1 MRNHHD
7 SALVR
12 LQRVQNLLTRGG
24 VQVVGRLIEQQ
35 HIRARRHQGRQ
46 GQTGLLTAGKHT
58 GRLIH
63 IIAGEQERTQN
74 RAHAG
79 VIQIRRGRLHVL
91 KDSAV
96 AIKNFVFLR
105 KIAQLRAVTVHNLTR
120 IRLGGTSQHAQQSG
134 LTGTVQAQ
142 HHHARTAVNRQI
154 NVRENLQ
161 RAIGLR
167 QALGRERSLT
177 ARRRIREANRR
188 NLIALTLILQ
198 AAQKLFSTLNHL
210 LSGNSLRRLRTHLI
224 RLLHQSVRLLLRIRT
239 LTLAAV
245 LILLTLSQVVLPAH
259 VVLVNHAAVRIQVED
274 AVDDQLHQVNIVA
287 NDHQAARE
295 VLQEIAQP
303 QNRIG
308 VQVVGRLVQK
318 HGVRIGEENTRQ
330 LHAATLTTRQSRQW
344 LGEHTLRQ
352 VQVGGDDRRL
362 RLSRVAAASNEL
374 SLKTVVAA
382 HTLSAHRR
390 VLTRHIVL
398 RLTHL
403 ARHTVQAT
411 RRKDAVTRQL
421 AHVIH
426 LRVLRKVA
434 DSAAAGHRTVSGQGQ
449 TGKHLSHGGLT
460 GTVAAHQTN
469 LVALIDA
476 EGDLFHEQ
484 ARACTQFEV
493 LYSNHGC
500 LSGWRSGVWG
510 DSAR

>member
-1 MRNHHD
+1 M
-7 SALVR
+7 
-12 LQRVQNLLTRGG
+12 
-24 VQVVGRLIEQQ
+24 
-35 HIRARRHQGRQ
+35 
-46 GQTGLLTAGKHT
+46 
-58 GRLIH
+58 
-63 IIAGEQERTQN
+63 
-74 RAHAG
+74 
-79 VIQIRRGRLHVL
+79 
-91 KDSAV
+91 
-96 AIKNFVFLR
+96 FLR
-105 KIAQLRAVTVHNLTR
+105 KITQLRAVTVHDLTR

-167 QALGRERSLT
+167 QALRRQRSLT

-188 NLIALTLILQ
+188 NLIALTFLLQ
-198 AAQKLFSTLNHL
+198 ATQKLLSTLNHL
-210 LSGNSLRRLRTHLI
+210 LSSNSLRRLRAHLI
-224 RLLHQSVRLLLRIRT
+224 RLLHQSIRLLLRIRT

-245 LILLTLSQVVLPAH
+245 LILLTLSQVVLPTH
-259 VVLVNHAAVRIQVED
+259 VVLVNHAAVRVQVED
-274 AVDDQLHQVNIVA
+274 AVDDQLHQLNVVA
-287 NDHQAARE
+287 NNHQAARE
-295 VLQEIAQP
+295 VLQEVAQP
-303 QNRIG
+303 QNRVGI
-308 VQVVGRLVQK
+308 QVVGRLIQQ
-318 HGVRIGEENTRQ
+318 HGVCIGEENTRQ
-330 LHAATLTTRQSRQW
+330 LHTATLTTRQSRQR

-362 RLSRVAAASNEL
+362 RLSRVAATGNKL

-390 VLTRHIVL
+390 VLTSHIVL

-411 RRKDAVTRQL
+411 RREDTVTRQL

-449 TGKHLSHGGLT
+449 TGKHLSHSGLT

-469 LVALIDA
+469 LIALIDA

-500 LSGWRSGVWG
+500 LSGWRSGVWV

>member
-1 MRNHHD
+1 M
-7 SALVR
+7 
-12 LQRVQNLLTRGG
+12 
-24 VQVVGRLIEQQ
+24 
-35 HIRARRHQGRQ
+35 
-46 GQTGLLTAGKHT
+46 
-58 GRLIH
+58 
-63 IIAGEQERTQN
+63 
-74 RAHAG
+74 
-79 VIQIRRGRLHVL
+79 
-91 KDSAV
+91 
-96 AIKNFVFLR
+96 FLR

-142 HHHARTAVNRQI
+142 HHHSRTAVNRQI

-188 NLIALTLILQ
+188 NLIALTLLLQ
-198 AAQKLFSTLNHL
+198 AAQKLLSTLNHL
-210 LSGNSLRRLRTHLI
+210 LSGNSLRRLRAHLI
-224 RLLHQSVRLLLRIRT
+224 RLLHQSIRLLLRIRT

-245 LILLTLSQVVLPAH
+245 LILLTLKQVVLPAH
-259 VVLVNHAAVRIQVED
+259 VVLVNHAAVRVQVED

-303 QNRIG
+303 QNRVGI
-308 VQVVGRLVQK
+308 QVVGRLIQQ

-330 LHAATLTTRQSRQW
+330 LHAATLTARQSGQR

-362 RLSRVAAASNEL
+362 RLRRVAAAGNEL
-374 SLKTVVAA
+374 SLQAVVAA
-382 HTLSAHRR
+382 HTFSAHRR
-390 VLTRHIVL
+390 VLTRHVFL

-411 RRKDAVTRQL
+411 RREDAVTRQL

-434 DSAAAGHRTVSGQGQ
+434 DSAAAGHRTVSG
-449 TGKHLSHGGLT
+449 
-460 GTVAAHQTN
+460 
-469 LVALIDA
+469 
-476 EGDLFHEQ
+476 
-484 ARACTQFEV
+484 
-493 LYSNHGC
+493 
-500 LSGWRSGVWG
+500 
-510 DSAR
+510 

>member
-46 GQTGLLTAGKHT
+46 GQTGLLTTGKHT

-63 IIAGEQERTQN
+63 IITGEQERTQN

-79 VIQIRRGRLHVL
+79 VVQIRRGRLHVL

-96 AIKNFVFLR
+96 TIKNFVFLR
-105 KIAQLRAVTVHNLTR
+105 KIAQLRAVTVHNLTS

-198 AAQKLFSTLNHL
+198 TAQKLLSTLNHL
-210 LSGNSLRRLRTHLI
+210 LSSNSLRRLRAHLI
-224 RLLHQSVRLLLRIRT
+224 RLLHQSIRLLLRIRT

-245 LILLTLSQVVLPAH
+245 LILLTLSQVILPAH
-259 VVLVNHAAVRIQVED
+259 VVLVNHATVRVQVED

-287 NDHQAARE
+287 NDHQAA
-295 VLQEIAQP
+295 
-303 QNRIG
+303 
-308 VQVVGRLVQK
+308 
-318 HGVRIGEENTRQ
+318 
-330 LHAATLTTRQSRQW
+330 
-344 LGEHTLRQ
+344 
-352 VQVGGDDRRL
+352 
-362 RLSRVAAASNEL
+362 
-374 SLKTVVAA
+374 
-382 HTLSAHRR
+382 
-390 VLTRHIVL
+390 
-398 RLTHL
+398 
-403 ARHTVQAT
+403 
-411 RRKDAVTRQL
+411 
-421 AHVIH
+421 
-426 LRVLRKVA
+426 
-434 DSAAAGHRTVSGQGQ
+434 
-449 TGKHLSHGGLT
+449 
-460 GTVAAHQTN
+460 
-469 LVALIDA
+469 
-476 EGDLFHEQ
+476 
-484 ARACTQFEV
+484 
-493 LYSNHGC
+493 
-500 LSGWRSGVWG
+500 
-510 DSAR
+510 

>member
-1 MRNHHD
+1 M
-7 SALVR
+7 LV
-12 LQRVQNLLTRGG
+12 
-24 VQVVGRLIEQQ
+24 
-35 HIRARRHQGRQ
+35 
-46 GQTGLLTAGKHT
+46 
-58 GRLIH
+58 
-63 IIAGEQERTQN
+63 
-74 RAHAG
+74 
-79 VIQIRRGRLHVL
+79 
-91 KDSAV
+91 
-96 AIKNFVFLR
+96 
-105 KIAQLRAVTVHNLTR
+105 
-120 IRLGGTSQHAQQSG
+120 
-134 LTGTVQAQ
+134 
-142 HHHARTAVNRQI
+142 
-154 NVRENLQ
+154 
-161 RAIGLR
+161 
-167 QALGRERSLT
+167 
-177 ARRRIREANRR
+177 
-188 NLIALTLILQ
+188 
-198 AAQKLFSTLNHL
+198 
-210 LSGNSLRRLRTHLI
+210 
-224 RLLHQSVRLLLRIRT
+224 
-239 LTLAAV
+239 
-245 LILLTLSQVVLPAH
+245 LLTLGQVVLPAH

-274 AVDDQLHQVNIVA
+274 AVDDKLHQVNIVA

-295 VLQEIAQP
+295 VLQEVTQP
-303 QNRIG
+303 HNG
-308 VQVVGRLVQK
+308 VSIQVVGRLIQQ

-330 LHAATLTTRQSRQW
+330 LHTATLTTRQSRQR

-362 RLSRVAAASNEL
+362 RLSRVAATGNKL

-426 LRVLRKVA
+426 LRVLWKVA

-449 TGKHLSHGGLT
+449 TGKHLSHSGLT
-460 GTVAAHQTN
+460 GTVATDQTN
-469 LVALIDA
+469 LIALIDA

-500 LSGWRSGVWG
+500 LSGWRSGVWV